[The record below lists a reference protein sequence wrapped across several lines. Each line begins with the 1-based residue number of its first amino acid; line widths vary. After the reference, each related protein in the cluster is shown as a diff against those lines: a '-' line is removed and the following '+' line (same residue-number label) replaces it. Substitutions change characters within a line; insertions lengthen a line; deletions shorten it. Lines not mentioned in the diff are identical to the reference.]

1 MARTINYSLD
11 EITQLTQILHDDG
24 VLIKNN
30 GVYLINPLLIP
41 AKCYFIKIKKFTLV
55 LPMKLLT
62 ILYFL
67 TIYLTGFD
75 FQNDFNITF
84 AQQDSN
90 AVVNETKKV
99 QVTEQDNV
107 NNKDSV
113 QKDFTENVGLDKIK
127 DLISF
132 EKIIGSLFVLLVGF
146 FFLKLITKILQ
157 FSAEKSARSRIS
169 YKGTIPIVRL
179 IGWSIIIYIIIGVII
194 KPPFETIIAVSAS
207 LGIAIGLAAQD
218 LVKNVIGGIMIIFD
232 RPFQVGDKIQVGNN
246 YGEVLTIGLR
256 STRIVTGDDSVVS
269 IPNADIM
276 SQSVS
281 NSNSGAP
288 NCQVVAEVYLPI
300 DIDTVAVR
308 DTALEVA
315 KVSKY
320 VYLDKPVSVLFFNE
334 VKEKRSYLKMRL
346 KAYVADIRYEFTFKS
361 EMTELIIRELLDKGV
376 LKKEDVS

>member
-1 MARTINYSLD
+1 
-11 EITQLTQILHDDG
+11 
-24 VLIKNN
+24 
-30 GVYLINPLLIP
+30 
-41 AKCYFIKIKKFTLV
+41 
-55 LPMKLLT
+55 MKLLT

-75 FQNDFNITF
+75 CLNDFNMAF
-84 AQQDSN
+84 AQQDNNS
-90 AVVNETKKV
+90 VVTETKKV
-99 QVTEQDNV
+99 KVTEQDNETK
-107 NNKDSV
+107 KDTV
-113 QKDFTENVGLDKIK
+113 QTDFTENVGLDKIK

-132 EKIIGSLFVLLVGF
+132 EKIIGSLFILLVGF
-146 FFLKLITKILQ
+146 FFLKLITKVLQ
-157 FSAEKSARSRIS
+157 FIAEKSARSRIS

-179 IGWSIIIYIIIGVII
+179 VGWSIIIYIIIAVII
-194 KPPFETIIAVSAS
+194 KLPFETVIAVSAS
-207 LGIAIGLAAQD
+207 LAIAIGLAAQD

-300 DIDTVAVR
+300 DVDTVVVR

-346 KAYVADIRYEFTFKS
+346 KAYVSDIRYEFTFKS

>member
-1 MARTINYSLD
+1 
-11 EITQLTQILHDDG
+11 
-24 VLIKNN
+24 
-30 GVYLINPLLIP
+30 
-41 AKCYFIKIKKFTLV
+41 
-55 LPMKLLT
+55 MKLLT

-67 TIYLTGFD
+67 TIYLTCFNCP
-75 FQNDFNITF
+75 NDFNIAF

-90 AVVNETKKV
+90 TAITETKKV
-99 QVTEQDNV
+99 QVTEKDNK

-157 FSAEKSARSRIS
+157 FFAEKSDRSRIS
-169 YKGTIPIVRL
+169 YKDSIPIVKL
-179 IGWSIIIYIIIGVII
+179 IGWSIIIYIIIGLII
-194 KPPFETIIAVSAS
+194 KPPFETIIAVSVS

-300 DIDTVAVR
+300 DVDTVAVR

-346 KAYVADIRYEFTFKS
+346 KAYVSDIRYEFTFKS
-361 EMTELIIRELLDKGV
+361 EMTELIIRELLEKGV

>member
-1 MARTINYSLD
+1 
-11 EITQLTQILHDDG
+11 
-24 VLIKNN
+24 
-30 GVYLINPLLIP
+30 
-41 AKCYFIKIKKFTLV
+41 
-55 LPMKLLT
+55 MKLLT

-75 FQNDFNITF
+75 CPNDFNIAF

-90 AVVNETKKV
+90 TAITETKKV
-99 QVTEQDNV
+99 QVTEHDNE
-107 NNKDSV
+107 NNEDIV
-113 QKDFTENVGLDKIK
+113 QKDFTEDVGLDKIK

-132 EKIIGSLFVLLVGF
+132 EKIIGSLFVLVVGF
-146 FFLKLITKILQ
+146 FFLKLIAKILQ
-157 FSAEKSARSRIS
+157 LFAEKSDRSRIS
-169 YKGTIPIVRL
+169 YKDSIPIVRL

-194 KPPFETIIAVSAS
+194 KPPFEIIIAVSVS

-300 DIDTVAVR
+300 DVDTVAVR

-346 KAYVADIRYEFTFKS
+346 KAYVSDKRYEFTFKS